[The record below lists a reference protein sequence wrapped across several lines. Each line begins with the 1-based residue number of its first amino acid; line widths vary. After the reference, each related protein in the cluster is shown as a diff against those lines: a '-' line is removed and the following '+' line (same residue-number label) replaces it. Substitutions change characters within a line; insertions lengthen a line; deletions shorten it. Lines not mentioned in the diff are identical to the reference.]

1 MKINVFRTQCKE
13 GARVFF
19 DGDITCTGTVRKIS
33 KDGSRA
39 LVCFDNG
46 DVSWKKYNQTRS
58 CPQAA
63 FPRQILPIF

>member
-13 GARVFF
+13 GAHVFF

-39 LVCFDNG
+39 LVL
-46 DVSWKKYNQTRS
+46 SL
-58 CPQAA
+58 
-63 FPRQILPIF
+63 IHI

>member
-46 DVSWKKYNQTRS
+46 DEIGRAHV
-58 CPQAA
+58 
-63 FPRQILPIF
+63 